1 MTVEVG
7 TGTLGTRFLKTDY
20 PIEEGIEL
28 GTTKQKTETP
38 TLKAEEEDQTEHW
51 GSI

>member
-1 MTVEVG
+1 MVEVG
-7 TGTLGTRFLKTDY
+7 TGTLGTRFLKTDW

-38 TLKAEEEDQTEHW
+38 VLKPEEEDLTEHW